1 MSPCADPCLTSF
13 SSRRRPACSLVHAGS
28 RLFNLVRGRP
38 SPAQPCPARHLLLD
52 LVRAG
57 RRLLNSFVVKA
68 VNIQPLAQR
77 KIGAPAA
84 RAARALEVAGSN
96 PGVSVTS
103 FLNFYCFRARFA
115 RKCERS
121 DPRVDFYST
130 PSRITIVKSL
140 NRDSASSPLV

>member
-1 MSPCADPCLTSF
+1 MTASNQGVSEEDVITFTFA
-13 SSRRRPACSLVHAGS
+13 
-28 RLFNLVRGRP
+28 LF
-38 SPAQPCPARHLLLD
+38 
-52 LVRAG
+52 
-57 RRLLNSFVVKA
+57 LNSFVVKA
-68 VNIQPLAQR
+68 INIQPLAQR

-121 DPRVDFYST
+121 DPRVYFYST
-130 PSRITIVKSL
+130 PSCVTTVNSL
-140 NRDSASSPLV
+140 NL